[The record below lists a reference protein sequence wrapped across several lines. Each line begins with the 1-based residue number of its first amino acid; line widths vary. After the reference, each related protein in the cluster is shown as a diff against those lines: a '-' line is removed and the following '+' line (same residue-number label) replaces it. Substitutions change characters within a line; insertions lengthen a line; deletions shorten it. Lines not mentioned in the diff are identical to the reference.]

1 MLWGSS
7 GLVSRWQ
14 AHASTYAIVREV
26 QEVSLPIWTSHSSV
40 VERNPTVPILSSP
53 PRRICSILFTIAHHG
68 REPALPASGIHKRLI
83 WQVGPCKIVAYSPVP
98 IRFQSSSEGPFTLTR
113 NPLTT
118 KMLGHFH
125 LMFPK
130 SWCSLNPIYFECAL
144 KTKKWRFQWFSG
156 FVFSIKVGARKNFR
170 VLCHGKAPS
179 KKCISSRCRGCPML
193 LQLAVV
199 LQSASWLAW
208 LWTRRSDLSTRPTR
222 GAWALKGVNLL
233 FRRKHKVA
241 RSDRHARLGLFQAGR
256 HFTSCTCQTVN
267 SVNSRRQHRHVAHL
281 QRAINLRPTL

>member
-1 MLWGSS
+1 MDGNLPFRPQESINDSFDKW
-7 GLVSRWQ
+7 V
-14 AHASTYAIVREV
+14 HVRLLLTL
-26 QEVSLPIWTSHSSV
+26 QFQSDFNH
-40 VERNPTVPILSSP
+40 RQ
-53 PRRICSILFTIAHHG
+53 RG
-68 REPALPASGIHKRLI
+68 RLHWPGIHS
-83 WQVGPCKIVAYSPVP
+83 QQKI
-98 IRFQSSSEGPFTLTR
+98 
-113 NPLTT
+113 
-118 KMLGHFH
+118 LGHFH

-130 SWCSLNPIYFECAL
+130 SWCSLNTIYFECAL

-256 HFTSCTCQTVN
+256 YFTSCTCQTVN